1 MADGDIR
8 KANIGPNDAVLADFR
23 LSFEE
28 GKGIQDRITTH
39 LDPFFHK
46 GRGRIHDG
54 DAFIHETAHNAL
66 IHDALGLSQLAAGID
81 AHDHVK
87 VLGLDAAH
95 IAAPFQAF
103 GQDIGQIIFPL
114 GIVIGQVFQKGKKQ
128 RHFHAVNPR
137 IDFVNLPLGLTGIL
151 FFHDARNA
159 AYTVTQNAAIAEGIG
174 GVCRKDTDA
183 GTAFKVRLIR
193 GVSPQRMRA
202 VPFSPPKRS
211 RAWRTA

>member
-1 MADGDIR
+1 MTHADGDIR
-8 KANIGPNDAVLADFR
+8 KANIGPMTQSSPISV

-114 GIVIGQVFQKGKKQ
+114 GIVIWTKFSRRVKAAAF
-128 RHFHAVNPR
+128 PR
-137 IDFVNLPLGLTGIL
+137 S
-151 FFHDARNA
+151 
-159 AYTVTQNAAIAEGIG
+159 
-174 GVCRKDTDA
+174 K
-183 GTAFKVRLIR
+183 
-193 GVSPQRMRA
+193 SPY
-202 VPFSPPKRS
+202 
-211 RAWRTA
+211 